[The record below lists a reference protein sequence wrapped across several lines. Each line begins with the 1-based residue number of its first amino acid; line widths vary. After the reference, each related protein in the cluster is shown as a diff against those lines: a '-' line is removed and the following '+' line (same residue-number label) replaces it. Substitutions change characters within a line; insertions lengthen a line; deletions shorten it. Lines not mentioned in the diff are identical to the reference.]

1 MYNKELLETKSSKP
15 IFHNFVENL
24 IRFDEWTKQ
33 NKIKFLK
40 KNNPQ
45 LLDQLIKDNQI

>member
-1 MYNKELLETKSSKP
+1 MNNELLETKSSKP
-15 IFHNFVENL
+15 LFHNFVERL
-24 IRFDEWTKQ
+24 IQFDEWARQ

-45 LLDQLIKDNQI
+45 LLEQLIKDKKI

>member
-1 MYNKELLETKSSKP
+1 METNTTTEKK
-15 IFHNFVENL
+15 IFHNFVERL
-24 IRFDEWTKQ
+24 IRFDEWARQ

-45 LLDQLIKDNQI
+45 LLEQLIKDKKI

>member
-1 MYNKELLETKSSKP
+1 MENNTTTEIK
-15 IFHNFVENL
+15 IFHNFVERL
-24 IRFDEWTKQ
+24 IRFDDWAKQ

-45 LLDQLIKDNQI
+45 LLEQLIKDKKI